1 MMQENIF
8 NIMPPITALINTL
21 GLSLDKLLR
30 CMKKLP
36 KWIIKKNKLAASST
50 SVSKPLL
57 VSHSLRKSILDD
69 ASMKMANTGYS
80 LVELFFK
87 FVVLL
92 SGIFSQNIISIK
104 NYQNTPEF
112 TRALVRAFVAPSLI
126 HAFVALLHSCIR
138 PPRRIPHSWQH
149 HLSWAPA
156 FLFYLSA
163 SGNSGKSKEVVS
175 ILICSPFNTLE
186 ILSMYLV

>member
-8 NIMPPITALINTL
+8 NIIPPITALMNTL
-21 GLSLDKLLR
+21 GLLLDKLLR

-50 SVSKPLL
+50 SVSKPLV

-92 SGIFSQNIISIK
+92 RGGF
-104 NYQNTPEF
+104 F
-112 TRALVRAFVAPSLI
+112 
-126 HAFVALLHSCIR
+126 
-138 PPRRIPHSWQH
+138 
-149 HLSWAPA
+149 
-156 FLFYLSA
+156 
-163 SGNSGKSKEVVS
+163 
-175 ILICSPFNTLE
+175 
-186 ILSMYLV
+186 